1 MLTPDEQAE
10 FLAAIQSVRSVAVR
24 QLAEKPYPANIM
36 RIVPQIQRGV
46 DDLFAPSN
54 RTGKEIACRAG
65 CSFCCHVRV
74 EAQQPEIDYIAH
86 QLRQLP
92 VAEFSHIVEHM
103 RFGLTEKQRLVAIDP
118 LEKLPCVLLEN
129 QQCMIYENRP
139 AVCRKGHSID
149 AQQCAD
155 GALTIPQHLDIILK
169 AEALM
174 QGASAAYADAG
185 LPAETKEFT
194 EALLVT
200 LTTEI

>member
-10 FLAAIQSVRSVAVR
+10 FLAAIQSVRRVAFR

-36 RIVPQIQRGV
+36 RIVPQIQHGV

-54 RTGKEIACRAG
+54 RAGKEIACRAG

-92 VAEFSHIVEHM
+92 VAEFAHIVEHM
-103 RFGLTEKQRLVAIDP
+103 RIGLAEKQRLATTEP
-118 LEKLPCVLLEN
+118 FQRPPCVLLEN

-155 GALTIPQHLDIILK
+155 GASTIPQHLDIILK

-174 QGASAAYADAG
+174 QGVSAAYADAG
-185 LPAETKEFT
+185 LPADTKEFT

-200 LTTEI
+200 LTIES

>member
-1 MLTPDEQAE
+1 MLTPDEQDE
-10 FLAAIQSVRSVAVR
+10 FLAAIQSVRRVAR

-36 RIVPQIQRGV
+36 RIVPQIQHAV
-46 DDLFAPSN
+46 DDLFAQSN
-54 RTGKEIACRAG
+54 MTGKEIACRAG

-86 QLRQLP
+86 QLTQLP
-92 VAEFSHIVEHM
+92 VAELAHIVEHM
-103 RFGLTEKQRLVAIDP
+103 RARLAEKQRLIAIDP
-118 LEKLPCVLLEN
+118 LQKPPCVLLEN

-155 GALTIPQHLDIILK
+155 GAATIPQHLDIILK

-174 QGASAAYADAG
+174 QGVGAAYADVG
-185 LPAETKEFT
+185 LPADTKEFT
-194 EALLVT
+194 AALFAT
-200 LTTEI
+200 LTTRR